1 VINTEDGG
9 KNTIDANRCKRQTQ
23 LPGGGGQFRVP
34 KGWKV
39 SGNIGK
45 LQSREEPRRSYP
57 ERGSRPGM
65 DFEGRQADANGISI
79 ARKEGDQGLTF
90 LGTLEVVAMK
100 ELIKYMA
107 QALVDNPDVV
117 TVSEIVGEQTSV
129 IELRV
134 AKEDLGK
141 VIGKQ
146 GRTAKAMRTI
156 LSAASTKIRKR
167 TVLEII
173 E

>member
-1 VINTEDGG
+1 
-9 KNTIDANRCKRQTQ
+9 
-23 LPGGGGQFRVP
+23 
-34 KGWKV
+34 
-39 SGNIGK
+39 
-45 LQSREEPRRSYP
+45 
-57 ERGSRPGM
+57 
-65 DFEGRQADANGISI
+65 
-79 ARKEGDQGLTF
+79 
-90 LGTLEVVAMK
+90 MK
-100 ELIKYMA
+100 ELIKYIA
-107 QALVDNPDVV
+107 QALVDNPEQVA
-117 TVSEIVGEQTSV
+117 VSEVSGEQTSV